1 MDNEYLI
8 VFVATFVFFALT
20 NLYIAGKAYGKRGPF
35 ASRLGRA
42 ALLAMLINISYVAS
56 ILAGTYRRASVFS
69 SIYFISID
77 WMLITL
83 VRFVML
89 FTETDEKKYY
99 GPIRAGIRVYAI
111 FDTAVLFLNIFR
123 EIAVSYDNA
132 GRVYAGYTYQMK
144 PLYYAHLLFTYFIVV
159 LILYILFNKI
169 LSTPQAYRNQF
180 FYIVLAIVVVVIVNA
195 MFLFVDGSSPVAEL
209 DVSILG
215 YSLGLVILYWAAF
228 DYRERYM
235 LESLSMS
242 IFANLDQGIVLFDYS
257 GKLIMHN
264 QAAEK
269 MLANVRFR
277 DRLDMEVFLR
287 DSELS
292 AERRT
297 GDAYTIQHP
306 QIPSLRCDFRCMRDS
321 SDAVISNLFVF
332 TNIAHDTDPL
342 TGFVLWEKFRQFAVE
357 NPGNFD
363 PPTAVVMFDIIG
375 LDLVNRTFGR
385 EIGDQRVRNLVKIMK
400 KHFPQE
406 TYFVRGYEAHLIAI
420 CYHTAEKDV
429 YAIAERIA
437 GESVETVQFGMSQT
451 ELSPEGSSRN
461 ILAAVETAA
470 RSLQVK
476 KMLDHTSMH
485 SHSLT
490 SLVRALQESDS
501 DTEAHVRR
509 TQKMGD
515 ILGRRIGL
523 SDAELSDLKLLC
535 LLHDIGKIGIP
546 LEILN
551 KPGKLTEAEWTSLR
565 SHVEKGYQIAM
576 SSDELKGI
584 AGMILHHHESWDG
597 RGYPAGLSGADI
609 PLLSRIISIVDAYD
623 AMVNN
628 RSYRKAKTP
637 EEAQE
642 EVRKCSGTQFDPFL
656 AAEFL
661 HMLEEN
667 PELGKGE
674 KTGGDEPRT
683 PEVSEAQAQDSGGT
697 TVPVPYC
704 RYLLDVDDY
713 IIEVDSHFEEVLGYT
728 KYDILNGHMRQID
741 LIPPEEQTAYI
752 VAVDNQFSKA
762 NIAYLEH
769 DILRKD
775 GSKRRIYCMG
785 KRYYDS
791 AVKAF
796 RSEIVIFL
804 TDK

>member
-1 MDNEYLI
+1 MENEYTI
-8 VFVATFVFFALT
+8 VFIATFVFFALT
-20 NLYIAGKAYGKRGPF
+20 NLYIANKAYTKHGPF
-35 ASRLGRA
+35 ARRLGRA
-42 ALLAMLINISYVAS
+42 ALLASLINISYVGS

-77 WMLITL
+77 WLLIAL

-89 FTETDEKKYY
+89 FTETDEKKSY
-99 GPIRAGIRVYAI
+99 GPIRTCIRIYAI

-180 FYIVLAIVVVVIVNA
+180 IYIVLAIVVVVIVNA

-209 DVSILG
+209 DISILG

-242 IFANLDQGIVLFDYS
+242 IFSNLDQGIVLFDYS

-264 QAAEK
+264 QTAEK
-269 MLANVRFR
+269 MLTNVRFR
-277 DRLDMEVFLR
+277 DRLDMEVFLH

-292 AERRT
+292 AERRE
-297 GDAYTIQHP
+297 GDTYTIQHP
-306 QIPSLRCDFRCMRDS
+306 QIPSLRCDFRRMRDS
-321 SDAVISNLFVF
+321 SGAVISNLFVF
-332 TNIAHDTDPL
+332 TDIAQDTDPL

-357 NPGNFD
+357 NPRNFD
-363 PPTAVVMFDIIG
+363 PPAAVVMFDIIG
-375 LDLVNRTFGR
+375 LDHVNRTFGR
-385 EIGDQRVRNLVKIMK
+385 EVGDQRVRNLVKIMK

-429 YAIAERIA
+429 RAIAERIVE
-437 GESVETVQFGMSQT
+437 ESAETVKFGMSQT
-451 ELSPEGSSRN
+451 ELSPEGTSRN
-461 ILAAVETAA
+461 ILTAVDTAA

-476 KMLDHTSMH
+476 KMLDHKSAH
-485 SHSLT
+485 SQSLT

-523 SDAELSDLKLLC
+523 NDAELSDLQLLC

-551 KPGKLTEAEWTSLR
+551 KPGKLTEAEWASLR

-584 AGMILHHHESWDG
+584 AEMILHHHERWDG
-597 RGYPAGLSGADI
+597 RGYPTGLSGADI
-609 PLLSRIISIVDAYD
+609 PVLSRIISIVDAYD

-642 EVRKCSGTQFDPFL
+642 EIRVCSGTQFDPFL

-683 PEVSEAQAQDSGGT
+683 PEIPDGQLQGGEGT

-713 IIEVDSHFEEVLGYT
+713 IIEVDSHFEEIFGYT
-728 KYDILNGHMRQID
+728 KYDILNGHMKQID
-741 LIPPEEQTAYI
+741 LIPPEEQTSYI
-752 VAVDNQFSKA
+752 VQVDNQFSKS

-775 GSKRRIYCMG
+775 GTKRRIYCLG
-785 KRYYDS
+785 KRYFDS

-796 RSEIVIFL
+796 RSEIVIFIMEH
-804 TDK
+804 

>member
-1 MDNEYLI
+1 MENEYMI

-20 NLYIAGKAYGKRGPF
+20 NLYISNKAYARHGPF
-35 ASRLGRA
+35 ARRLGRA
-42 ALLAMLINISYVAS
+42 ALLASLINISYVAS

-77 WMLITL
+77 WLLIAL

-89 FTETDEKKYY
+89 FTETDEKKSY
-99 GPIRAGIRVYAI
+99 GPIRTGIRIYAI

-123 EIAVSYDNA
+123 EIAVSYDTA

-144 PLYYAHLLFTYFIVV
+144 PLYYAHLLFSYFIVV

-169 LSTPQAYRNQF
+169 LSTPRAYRNQF

-209 DVSILG
+209 DISILG

-235 LESLSMS
+235 LESLTMS

-264 QAAEK
+264 QTAEK

-292 AERRT
+292 AERRE
-297 GDAYTIQHP
+297 GDTYTIQHP
-306 QIPSLRCDFRCMRDS
+306 QIPSLRCDFRRMRDS
-321 SDAVISNLFVF
+321 SDAVISNLFVL
-332 TNIAHDTDPL
+332 TDIAQDTDPL
-342 TGFVLWEKFRQFAVE
+342 TGFVLWEKFRQFALE
-357 NPGNFD
+357 NPWNFD
-363 PPTAVVMFDIIG
+363 PPTALVMFDIIG
-375 LDLVNRTFGR
+375 LDHINRTFGR
-385 EIGDQRVRNLVKIMK
+385 EAGDQRIRNLVKVMK
-400 KHFPQE
+400 KHFPPE
-406 TYFVRGYEAHLIAI
+406 AYFVRGYEAHLIAI
-420 CYHTAEKDV
+420 CCHAVEKDMR
-429 YAIAERIA
+429 AIAEKIVGDSA
-437 GESVETVQFGMSQT
+437 GAVKFGMSQT
-451 ELSPEGSSRN
+451 ELSPEGTSRN
-461 ILAAVETAA
+461 ILTAAETAA

-476 KMLDHTSMH
+476 KMLDQKSAH
-485 SHSLT
+485 SQSLT

-515 ILGRRIGL
+515 ILGRRVGL
-523 SDAELSDLKLLC
+523 NDAELSDLQLLC

-551 KPGKLTEAEWTSLR
+551 KPGKLTEAEWASLR

-584 AGMILHHHESWDG
+584 AEMILHHHERWDG
-597 RGYPAGLSGADI
+597 KGYPTGLSGADI
-609 PLLSRIISIVDAYD
+609 PVLSRIISIVDAYD

-642 EVRKCSGTQFDPFL
+642 EIRVCSGTQFDPFL

-667 PELGKGE
+667 PDLGKGE
-674 KTGGDEPRT
+674 RTGGDEPRT
-683 PEVSEAQAQDSGGT
+683 PETPVELMQEGEGT
-697 TVPVPYC
+697 TVPVHYC

-713 IIEVDSHFEEVLGYT
+713 IIEVDSHFEEIFGYT
-728 KYDILNGHMRQID
+728 KYDILNGHMKQID
-741 LIPPEEQTAYI
+741 LIPPEEQTSYI
-752 VAVDNQFSKA
+752 VQVDNQFSRT
-762 NIAYLEH
+762 NLAYLEH

-775 GSKRRIYCMG
+775 GTKRRIYCMG
-785 KRYYDS
+785 KRYFDS

-804 TDK
+804 TNK

>member
-1 MDNEYLI
+1 MENEYMI

-20 NLYIAGKAYGKRGPF
+20 NLYIANKAYRKRGPF
-35 ASRLGRA
+35 APGLGRA
-42 ALLAMLINISYVAS
+42 AMLAMLINVSYVAS

-69 SIYFISID
+69 TIYFISID
-77 WMLITL
+77 WLLIAL

-89 FTETDEKKYY
+89 FTETDEKKSY
-99 GPIRAGIRVYAI
+99 GPIRVGIRVYAI

-123 EIAVSYDNA
+123 EIAVSYDNT

-180 FYIVLAIVVVVIVNA
+180 LYIVLAIVVVVIVNA
-195 MFLFVDGSSPVAEL
+195 MFLFVDGASPVAEL
-209 DVSILG
+209 DMSILG

-264 QAAEK
+264 QTAEK

-277 DRLDMEVFLR
+277 DRLDMEDFLR
-287 DSELS
+287 VSELS
-292 AERRT
+292 AERRE
-297 GDAYTIQHP
+297 GDTYTIQHP
-306 QIPSLRCDFRCMRDS
+306 QIPSLRCDFRRMRDS

-332 TNIAHDTDPL
+332 TDITQDTDPL

-357 NPGNFD
+357 NPWNFD
-363 PPTAVVMFDIIG
+363 PPAAVVMFDIIG
-375 LDLVNRTFGR
+375 LDHVNRTFGR
-385 EIGDQRVRNLVKIMK
+385 EVGDQRVRNLVKIMK
-400 KHFPQE
+400 NHFPKE

-420 CYHTAEKDV
+420 CCHTSEKDV
-429 YAIAERIA
+429 RAIAERIA
-437 GESVETVQFGMSQT
+437 EESVETVKFGMSQT
-451 ELSPEGSSRN
+451 ELSPEGTSRN

-476 KMLDHTSMH
+476 KMLDHTSAH
-485 SHSLT
+485 SQSLT

-515 ILGRRIGL
+515 ILGRRVGL
-523 SDAELSDLKLLC
+523 NDAELSDLQLLC

-551 KPGKLTEAEWTSLR
+551 KPGKLTDAEWASLR
-565 SHVEKGYQIAM
+565 SHVEKGYQIAL

-584 AGMILHHHESWDG
+584 ADMILHHHERWDG
-597 RGYPAGLSGADI
+597 RGYPTGLSGADI
-609 PLLSRIISIVDAYD
+609 PVLSRIISIVDAYD

-637 EEAQE
+637 EEAQK
-642 EVRKCSGTQFDPFL
+642 EVRECSGTQFDPFL

-674 KTGGDEPRT
+674 KTGGNEPRT
-683 PEVSEAQAQDSGGT
+683 PEIPEEQLQDSGGT
-697 TVPVPYC
+697 TVPVHYC

-713 IIEVDSHFEEVLGYT
+713 IIEVDSHFEEVFGYT

-741 LIPPEEQTAYI
+741 LIPPEEQTSYI
-752 VAVDNQFSKA
+752 VQVDNQFSKA
-762 NIAYLEH
+762 DIAYLEH

-775 GSKRRIYCMG
+775 GSRRRIYCMG
-785 KRYYDS
+785 KRYFDS